1 MGIMWRRFLARLVIR
16 IIRRHFAEGISGIVG
31 SHTTWSWS
39 DEFERSVFN
48 RGTPPTAENCGAG
61 ANNTQQMQAV
71 RFANCEAQLRLASDV
86 SCNCKRERNYRLPP

>member
-48 RGTPPTAENCGAG
+48 RSSVNRRELRSGREQHPTNAS
-61 ANNTQQMQAV
+61 
-71 RFANCEAQLRLASDV
+71 RSLR
-86 SCNCKRERNYRLPP
+86 KF